1 MRFAKQVWDF
11 YKNNSL
17 AQDAIETA
25 TWTAG
30 TAAGQALF
38 TDMDAGE
45 IAGAGALGAGLA
57 MASRPFGR
65 RLGARL
71 GTAVDNNIP
80 GMMSPIAPF
89 IPVTRDGMAATLK
102 MTRKRANYDKGTIN
116 NIKEMLEAKR
126 NQVAVN
132 PDGSPRSEAETMLS
146 YYLGNRADNI
156 AQAGIGIAAPLFLG
170 EDDEQTSVE

>member
-38 TDMDAGE
+38 SDMDSGE
-45 IAGAGALGAGLA
+45 IAGAAALGAGAA
-57 MASRPFGR
+57 MLSRAPGR

-71 GTAVDNNIP
+71 GRAVDNNMP
-80 GMMSPIAPF
+80 GFLSPVAPF
-89 IPVTRDGMAATLK
+89 IPVTRNGMAATLK
-102 MTRKRANYDKGTIN
+102 MTRKRDNYDKGTIN

-156 AQAGIGIAAPLFLG
+156 AQGIIGVGAPLVLG
-170 EDDEQTSVE
+170 GDDEQTTTE